1 MFRFDLPS
9 IKTGMLAAA
18 LGAGFLGGC
27 SGRDADSAERV
38 AEINAAADR
47 AEKAA
52 ERAEAALAKLQNAKP
67 PVAQYEPE
75 AEDPN
80 PQDAA
85 AAEEPPVS
93 EL

>member
-1 MFRFDLPS
+1 MFRSDLPL
-9 IKTGMLAAA
+9 IKTGILAVA
-18 LGAGFLGGC
+18 LGAGLLSGC

-52 ERAEAALAKLQNAKP
+52 DRAEAAVAKLQNAKP
-67 PVAQYEPE
+67 PVPQYEPE

-80 PQDAA
+80 PHDAPP
-85 AAEEPPVS
+85 EEPPVS
-93 EL
+93 EF